1 MKKALFVALIG
12 AAILAVP
19 ASAVTRG
26 ESAQGASPQS
36 LASRVADCTSGQIG
50 FMGPITGP
58 VAFLGKEQLN
68 WAKFAVDNYNKA
80 SGTHF
85 KLLQGDTQLNPKL
98 ALTVGTKFT
107 ANSSL
112 LATIGPAGSQEVIA
126 IGPLFKRKTF
136 PYISSSATNATL
148 TTGKYPTFSRVV
160 GSDRAQGRSD
170 AEFMVK
176 KLKAKKVVIVDD
188 QEAYSTGL
196 AAAATV
202 VLKAAGVKVQRESV
216 NQKVTD
222 FSSLVTK
229 VGDDVNVVFLP
240 WQVAANGQLF
250 ADQMLEQG
258 KTAKVF
264 GSDGL
269 DSGDFHPS
277 GAYVSSFARDIH
289 GLPGTKNIIAAYNKQ
304 YGTKWSTFGPPAYT
318 AALVIATAYKRACS
332 DGRASRVELLRQIRS
347 TKIPHSILGIPITF
361 DRHGDVPAAKFY
373 VFQIQ
378 KDGSHKLVS

>member
-1 MKKALFVALIG
+1 MKKALLVALIG

-26 ESAQGASPQS
+26 ESPQAASPQS
-36 LASRVADCTSGQIG
+36 LASRVAACTSGQIG

-98 ALTVGTKFT
+98 ALTVGTKFA

-126 IGPLFKRKTF
+126 VGPLFTRKTF
-136 PYISSSATNATL
+136 PFISSSATNVTL
-148 TTGKYPTFSRVV
+148 TTGKYPTFLRVV
-160 GSDRAQGRSD
+160 GSDRAQGLSD

-196 AAAATV
+196 AASATAY
-202 VLKAAGVKVQRESV
+202 LKSKGVKVQRESI

-229 VGDDVNVVFLP
+229 VGSDVNVVFLP

-250 ADQMLEQG
+250 SDQMLEQG
-258 KTAKVF
+258 KKAKVF

-289 GLPGTKNIIAAYNKQ
+289 GLPGTAAIIAGYNKK

-318 AALVIATAYKRACS
+318 AVQVIATAYKAACS
-332 DGRASRVELLRQIRS
+332 DGHAGRAELLRQIHA
-347 TKIPHSILGIPITF
+347 TQLLHSILGVPITF
-361 DRHGDVPAAKFY
+361 DKHGDVPAARFY
-373 VFQIQ
+373 VYQIQ

>member
-68 WAKFAVDNYNKA
+68 WVKFAVDSYNKA

-85 KLLQGDTQLNPKL
+85 KVLQGDTQLNPKL

-126 IGPLFKRKTF
+126 IGPLFKRNTF
-136 PYISSSATNATL
+136 PYISSSATNVTL

-160 GSDRAQGRSD
+160 GSDKAQGRSD
-170 AEFMVK
+170 AEYMVK
-176 KLKAKKVVIVDD
+176 KLKAKKVVIIDD

-196 AAAATV
+196 ANSATA
-202 VLKAAGVKVQRESV
+202 VLKAAGVKVQRESI

-229 VGDDVNVVFLP
+229 VGSDVNVVFLP

-269 DSGDFHPS
+269 DSGDFHPN

-289 GLPGTKNIIAAYNKQ
+289 GVPGTKNIIASYNKQ

-332 DGRASRVELLRQIRS
+332 DGRASRPELLKQIRS
-347 TKIPHSILGIPITF
+347 TKIPHSILGIPISF